1 MSTRSGNYWKH
12 AAVGVKGQLN
22 QDHVSIVAAG
32 IAFYFFMA
40 IFPAIAAVVS
50 IYGLIM
56 DPAEVEQQISQI
68 SGELPEQASSLIS
81 DILKGISAESDHAL
95 GWSLALGILLSLW
108 SANKATSAVFEGVN
122 IAYNEIDERGFLKKY
137 AITLLFTLAGVI
149 TGFLCVAFV
158 VGFPAI
164 VDRINLPSTLKTI
177 VQWTRWP
184 LLAVVVMGA
193 LSLIYKVAP
202 DRVGNSKFQR
212 TMPGAL
218 MATILWLFGS
228 LLFTLY
234 IDNFGS
240 YDETYG
246 SFAAIIILMLW
257 FYLTGFIILLG
268 AEFNSQIE
276 RQVAK
281 GTASQKPH
289 KEHDIWFSY
298 EQEEKEEPVKRH
310 E

>member
-1 MSTRSGNYWKH
+1 M
-12 AAVGVKGQLN
+12 
-22 QDHVSIVAAG
+22 AAG

-40 IFPAIAAVVS
+40 IFPAIAAIVS
-50 IYGLIM
+50 IYGLVM

-68 SGELPEQASSLIS
+68 SGELPEQASNLIS
-81 DILKGISAESDHAL
+81 DILKGISAESDKAL
-95 GWSLALGILLSLW
+95 GWSLAIGILLSLW
-108 SANKATSAVFEGVN
+108 SANKGTSAVFEGVN
-122 IAYNEIDERGFLKKY
+122 IAYNEIDERNFLKKY
-137 AITLLFTLAGVI
+137 AITLLFTAGGVI
-149 TGFLCVAFV
+149 AGFLCITFV

-164 VDRINLPSTLKTI
+164 VDRINLPLSLKTI

-184 LLAVVVMGA
+184 LLAAVVMGA
-193 LSLIYKVAP
+193 LSLVYKVAP

-234 IDNFGS
+234 MDNFGS
-240 YDETYG
+240 YDKTYG

-268 AEFNSQIE
+268 AELNSQIE
-276 RQVAK
+276 RQVVK
-281 GTASQKPH
+281 GTASQKPK

-298 EQEEKEEPVKRH
+298 ESEEKQEPVKRH
-310 E
+310 